1 MTDPFSQGRLDE
13 LVTRSHSDGITD
25 LAAAA
30 LIEHEGRFLLV
41 EAALWEL
48 DSPRSWEL
56 PTGRVL
62 PGETVADGLHRVLAQ
77 HYGYSDAQI
86 TQFLG
91 FSDDDITGTR
101 VFVFAVTTGHPDGI
115 CWSGHTGHRWID
127 NIAISD
133 TVTDID
139 HLLRAYYAHDP
150 G

>member
-1 MTDPFSQGRLDE
+1 MTGPFTLNRLDE

-30 LIEHEGRFLLV
+30 LIEHDGRFLLG
-41 EAALWEL
+41 EAVIPDL
-48 DSPRSWEL
+48 DVPRGWEL

-62 PGETVADGLHRVLAQ
+62 PGETVADGLHRILSQ
-77 HYGYSDAQI
+77 HYGYSDTQI
-86 TQFLG
+86 TRFLG
-91 FSDDDITGTR
+91 FNDDNGTGTR
-101 VFVFAVTTGHPDGI
+101 VFVFAVTTGHPDSI

-139 HLLRAYYAHDP
+139 HLLRAYCAHDP